1 MSTKACETCQ
11 QSPLYPLKPANT
23 ALYTTKLELLEL
35 GGGIAA
41 KNRLGPFGP
50 ALKNHHNL
58 LLKSG
63 TM

>member
-11 QSPLYPLKPANT
+11 QSPLYPLKPAKT

-41 KNRLGPFGP
+41 KNRWEGWAHLVLP
-50 ALKNHHNL
+50 
-58 LLKSG
+58 
-63 TM
+63 

>member
-11 QSPLYPLKPANT
+11 QSPLYPLKPAKT

-41 KNRLGPFGP
+41 KNEWEGWSHLVLP
-50 ALKNHHNL
+50 
-58 LLKSG
+58 
-63 TM
+63 